1 MNTNSYSARLQL
13 KAAPMMTGIVLVGT
27 GGLICMAGLIVGGTA
42 VCSATR
48 KWFRAQD
55 VQSSQ
60 AVKPKW
66 GKRPKMTPKVTM
78 TASPA
83 MNGNGARVRSGHA

>member
-66 GKRPKMTPKVTM
+66 GKRPKVTM

-83 MNGNGARVRSGHA
+83 MNGNGSGAPVRSGHA